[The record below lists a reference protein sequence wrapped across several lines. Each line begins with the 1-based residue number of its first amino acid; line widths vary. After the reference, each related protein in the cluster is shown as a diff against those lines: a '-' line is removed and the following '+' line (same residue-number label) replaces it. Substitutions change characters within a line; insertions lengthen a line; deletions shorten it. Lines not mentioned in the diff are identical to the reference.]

1 MKRFPEIARRA
12 VSLALAASMS
22 LSVLAPCAS
31 AAVTARDLENSVD
44 ELGNVDLTDEV
55 FNVPDDTAAKPEI
68 RETTEEPEFPAVEDD
83 DLTEEQLAEQAVVD
97 EAGHTEHTPDTDA
110 EPVYEQPAT
119 CAERGYAI
127 YPCSFTLEQ
136 EDGTVAHCYHQVVVW
151 LPLADHE
158 WGEWQE
164 PDDADSQKYRVC
176 TVCNAVEYED
186 GTVVTP
192 GGIPVTD
199 PDQPEWLPGDGQV
212 DACGLGDY
220 VKQQFNK
227 VVDGVKNAYNEL
239 KNDLDEKIKEA
250 EANAQK
256 TLDEKYPDDHDP
268 SKSNVLKQIEKH
280 DATCL
285 TDGYIKYKCTRTD
298 KKRVSSSTNNPI
310 KGIYNAL
317 PKSWK
322 TKVQNT
328 LKNNGLGELANQL
341 GNDKFT
347 LTFDVPLTCEHDEN
361 NPIVVETGKAAGHK
375 FPDENDPANWI
386 ETKKPTCTEDGV
398 ETLTC
403 TRCGGEED
411 GGIKTRAIP
420 HGNVRHQWDK
430 IGSVAATCEE
440 EGYDLYE
447 CSVCKTTKKEKT
459 AEKLGHLFTNYVDDG
474 KPACQPQSKTAT
486 CDRPGCNATDT
497 QTSAALVP
505 HKFTEWTVDQK
516 FLGQALYYKSTCNI
530 CHEETKRINVAEKK
544 LDELDKALDKDPTQM
559 SDSELTEIV
568 ALYNAAKAAIS
579 LMDKV
584 GVNVDSYQKRLDD
597 MKTRYD
603 AVQHESEQ
611 RLALAAAKEAVKQ
624 AEDLIN
630 GKDPANMSNEDMAAV
645 IAAYTAAETAVNQL
659 DDSNAGKAE
668 LKTRLAALKKTV
680 EQIEAKYAQK
690 VIEDIWNK
698 LKNGELDKS
707 QLEAFKKVLEDLEP
721 IIPDSLK
728 ESYKQVV
735 DAVDAAIKA
744 IDLVNN
750 ASALIKK
757 LQEEIKNG
765 NISQDTIKQLQ
776 ELVKQARDLV
786 DQIKENPILKNAVDT
801 IIKNAEKALKEA
813 AANKA
818 LDALKEAIKN
828 GDLSKIDEAFDQ
840 AQKAID
846 ELRPYAPDV
855 ADKLSKALEE
865 IKKTYIHGIK
875 DELEKALKDG
885 TYQEKLDKLKDVVKK
900 YEDMIK
906 ELDVSGALKELW
918 DTILNEELTKL
929 ITDMANEIN
938 KIVNDKDMS
947 ALEKI
952 AALNKLS
959 DDLHKQL
966 EDIVGKDRADKLL
979 EPFDK
984 LIEQAKE
991 TVAKAAAAAGNS
1003 LIKEA
1008 LKAIKQAVDSAESKE
1023 DAINQMESIYDQAH
1037 ELLTKAGMSD
1047 EDATA
1052 KLEPV
1057 RSAIDSVKKLLDE
1070 SFVSMDTIK
1079 AAVDVLVDAML
1090 ESDTIEGGLHDLVR
1104 AVLDGKN
1111 LDPAVTR
1118 AILVVA
1124 RDVLKKADWSRL
1136 TPSLL
1141 DDVMDM
1147 AIDKVKEKI
1156 SKKYISPVAKVAN
1169 ELIDELKPTM
1179 NDLMHKEV
1187 GQDTIDK
1194 VRDVFLKALDNGID
1208 GIDKGKSREDLLN
1221 TARDDLLG
1229 LSPVVSAELKRIGA
1243 KAAESINQE
1252 MHDKVEAAL
1261 PGVILPDLIGDLIG
1275 NLAEDIVND
1284 EIGKE
1289 DPKITAEIDKYVRYL
1304 TCPGHKH
1311 ATRISQAQG
1320 CTSDE
1325 ITEDYCVRC
1334 GWVFSSTKTAPAL
1347 GHDPMPV
1354 PGVEPTQDMDG
1365 LTDGVQCARC
1375 GAWLEPQEVLPALN
1389 PEYDKWFVKADV
1401 TAETV
1406 KATGYQSQQK
1416 LDEAIDSALKKAGF
1430 EPANSERFLA
1440 QVRTNLEI
1448 DEGYILPNDR
1458 YPEEGVTGMVRFPA
1472 KAPGK
1477 DGTYYA
1483 VQVVTADNHGYNAGD
1498 IVVTPLTVTKE
1509 GISLKTGVQAVVAI
1523 AWKPNN

>member
-44 ELGNVDLTDEV
+44 KLGNVDLTDEV
-55 FNVPDDTAAKPEI
+55 FNVPDDTAADADTLGGDDEEEI
-68 RETTEEPEFPAVEDD
+68 DLD

-192 GGIPVTD
+192 GSIPVTD

-212 DACGLGDY
+212 DTCGFGDY

-239 KNDLDEKIKEA
+239 KNDLDEKIEKA
-250 EANAQK
+250 KANAQE
-256 TLDEKYPDDHDP
+256 TLDKEYPDDHDP
-268 SKSNVLKQIEKH
+268 SKSKVLEETEKH

-310 KGIYNAL
+310 KDIYNKL
-317 PKSWK
+317 PKSWQK
-322 TKVQNT
+322 TVQKT
-328 LKNNGLGELANQL
+328 LKNNGLEALANQL
-341 GNDKFT
+341 GNDEFT
-347 LTFDVPLTCEHDEN
+347 LSFDVTLTCEHDEN

-375 FPDENDPANWI
+375 FPDENDPKNWVA
-386 ETKKPTCTEDGV
+386 TKPATCEEDGV

-403 TRCGGEED
+403 TRCNGEEE

-420 HGNVRHQWDK
+420 HGNVKHQWGEEQRSEPTCTANGEIYQICK
-430 IGSVAATCEE
+430 VCGAKNTIEILAA
-440 EGYDLYE
+440 
-447 CSVCKTTKKEKT
+447 
-459 AEKLGHLFTNYVDDG
+459 LGHDYQNYVDDG
-474 KPACQPQSKTAT
+474 NPACEEQTAT
-486 CDRPGCNATDT
+486 GHCTRCGESDT
-497 QTSAALVP
+497 RVTSAALVP
-505 HKFTEWTVDQK
+505 HEFTEWTVDQE

-559 SDSELTEIV
+559 SNSELTDIV

-728 ESYKQVV
+728 ESYEQVV

-1325 ITEDYCVRC
+1325 ITEDYCARC

-1347 GHDPMPV
+1347 GHDPMLV

>member
-12 VSLALAASMS
+12 AALALAASMS

-55 FNVPDDTAAKPEI
+55 FNVPDDTAADAD
-68 RETTEEPEFPAVEDD
+68 TLGGDDEEDIDLD

-151 LPLADHE
+151 LPLADHA

-192 GGIPVTD
+192 GGIPIVD
-199 PDQPEWLPGDGQV
+199 PDQPEWLPGDGSEI
-212 DACGLGDY
+212 ATC
-220 VKQQFNK
+220 KF
-227 VVDGVKNAYNEL
+227 
-239 KNDLDEKIKEA
+239 DLDA
-250 EANAQK
+250 
-256 TLDEKYPDDHDP
+256 TLDKLKKDALDKAEKELREQEQKIINKDHP
-268 SKSNVLKQIEKH
+268 HNHAKGELVATGN
-280 DATCL
+280 ATCTKEGYMEYQCNEQFQHTIPVTVDNPLYKYHIGQKQYTFSKDVTL
-285 TDGYIKYKCTRTD
+285 TCKEKT
-298 KKRVSSSTNNPI
+298 KEPI
-310 KGIYNAL
+310 KAL
-317 PKSWK
+317 
-322 TKVQNT
+322 
-328 LKNNGLGELANQL
+328 
-341 GNDKFT
+341 
-347 LTFDVPLTCEHDEN
+347 EHD
-361 NPIVVETGKAAGHK
+361 
-375 FPDENDPANWI
+375 FPDEDDPKNWVV
-386 ETKKPTCTEDGV
+386 TKPATCEEDGV

-403 TRCGGEED
+403 TRCNGEED

-420 HGNVRHQWDK
+420 HGNVKHQWGEEQRSEPTCTADGEIYQICK
-430 IGSVAATCEE
+430 VCGTKNTIEVLAA
-440 EGYDLYE
+440 
-447 CSVCKTTKKEKT
+447 
-459 AEKLGHLFTNYVDDG
+459 LGHDYQNYVDDG
-474 KPACQPQSKTAT
+474 NPACEEQTAT
-486 CDRPGCNATDT
+486 GHCTRCGEPDTKVTGPATMDH
-497 QTSAALVP
+497 Q
-505 HKFTEWTVDQK
+505 FTKWTGTDEIFGV
-516 FLGQALYYKSTCNI
+516 ATYYESTCDI
-530 CHEETKRINVAEKK
+530 CHKAKKRINALEYAAEKAVSSLEK
-544 LDELDKALDKDPTQM
+544 SLQKDPADM
-559 SDSELTEIV
+559 SDEELAAV
-568 ALYNAAKAAIS
+568 VSGYAAAKTAIDAAKSADI
-579 LMDKV
+579 
-584 GVNVDSYQKRLDD
+584 NVTEYENRLNALES
-597 MKTRYD
+597 KYEK
-603 AVQHESEQ
+603 AKHESEQ

-776 ELVKQARDLV
+776 ELVKQAKDLA

-875 DELEKALKDG
+875 DELEKALEDG

-959 DDLHKQL
+959 ENLHKQL

-1052 KLEPV
+1052 KLKPV

-1208 GIDKGKSREDLLN
+1208 GIDKGKSREDLLD

-1347 GHDPMPV
+1347 GHDPMLV

-1523 AWKPNN
+1523 AWKSNN

>member
-55 FNVPDDTAAKPEI
+55 FNVPDDTAADADTLGGDDEEEI
-68 RETTEEPEFPAVEDD
+68 DLD

-136 EDGTVAHCYHQVVVW
+136 EDGAVAHCYHQVVVW

-192 GGIPVTD
+192 GGIPIVD
-199 PDQPEWLPGDGQV
+199 PDQPEWLPGDEQV
-212 DACGLGDY
+212 DTCGLRDS
-220 VKQQFNK
+220 VQK
-227 VVDGVKNAYNEL
+227 VIDDVTNAYNEL
-239 KNDLDEKIKEA
+239 KKNLEEKIEKA
-250 EANAQK
+250 KANAQE
-256 TLDEKYPDDHDP
+256 TLDERYPDDHDP
-268 SKSNVLKQIEKH
+268 SKSTVLEEIEKH
-280 DATCL
+280 GATCL

-298 KKRVSSSTNNPI
+298 KKRVSSSTDNPI
-310 KGIYNAL
+310 KDIYNFL
-317 PKSWK
+317 PKNWK
-322 TKVQNT
+322 KKVQDT
-328 LKNNGLGELANQL
+328 LKKNGLEALANQL

-420 HGNVRHQWDK
+420 HGNVKHQWGEEQRSEPTCTANGEIYQICK
-430 IGSVAATCEE
+430 VCGAKNTIEILAA
-440 EGYDLYE
+440 
-447 CSVCKTTKKEKT
+447 
-459 AEKLGHLFTNYVDDG
+459 LGHDYQNYVDDG
-474 KPACQPQSKTAT
+474 NPACEEQTAT
-486 CDRPGCNATDT
+486 GHCTRCGESDT
-497 QTSAALVP
+497 RVTSAALVP
-505 HKFTEWTVDQK
+505 HKFTEWTVDQE

-559 SDSELTEIV
+559 SNSELTDIV
-568 ALYNAAKAAIS
+568 TLYNAAKAAIS

-611 RLALAAAKEAVKQ
+611 RLALAAAKEAVKR

-630 GKDPANMSNEDMAAV
+630 GKDPANMSNEDMADV
-645 IAAYTAAETAVNQL
+645 IVAYTAAETAVNQL
-659 DDSNAGKAE
+659 DGSNAGKAE

-707 QLEAFKKVLEDLEP
+707 QLEAFKKVLEDLKP
-721 IIPDSLK
+721 FIPDSLK
-728 ESYKQVV
+728 ESYEQVV

-846 ELRPYAPDV
+846 ELRPYAPNV
-855 ADKLSKALEE
+855 ADELSKALEE

-1047 EDATA
+1047 KDATA

-1090 ESDTIEGGLHDLVR
+1090 ESDTIEGGLHDLVQ

-1179 NDLMHKEV
+1179 SDLMHKEV

-1208 GIDKGKSREDLLN
+1208 GIDAGKSREDLLN

-1347 GHDPMPV
+1347 GHDPMLV